1 MNLKQWRAEN
11 KLSQGEV
18 GEMMGV
24 TAMTVSYWESLGIR
38 NIDIINK
45 LKEISK
51 RKIKDFSAYNEL
63 TKD

>member
-1 MNLKQWRAEN
+1 MNLKQWRKEN

-18 GEMMGV
+18 GEVMGV

-45 LKEISK
+45 LKKLSK
-51 RKIKDFSAYNEL
+51 NKIRDFSVDGGA
-63 TKD
+63 K

>member
-1 MNLKQWRAEN
+1 MNLKQWRKEN

-24 TAMTVSYWESLGIR
+24 TAMTVSYWERLGIR
-38 NIDIINK
+38 NINIINR

-51 RKIKDFSAYNEL
+51 RKIKDFSVDGYQ
-63 TKD
+63 D